1 MPSWFPIKKGPFSEA
16 KIKELQD
23 KEVIIVDGEK
33 YVKVVNPKASEGK
46 DQPKYLYVPVN
57 QYLSKKETFGTPSV
71 QKVEVKKE
79 TSTVSTKTPSS
90 LEKEGPRRICIE
102 TDLSGLE
109 EKGSDSLF

>member
-1 MPSWFPIKKGPFSEA
+1 M
-16 KIKELQD
+16 KELQD

-57 QYLSKKETFGTPSV
+57 EYLSKKETFGTPSV
-71 QKVEVKKE
+71 QKVKAKKDPPPYFCKKA
-79 TSTVSTKTPSS
+79 VFHRRR
-90 LEKEGPRRICIE
+90 GPYCICIE

-109 EKGSDSLF
+109 EKSSDSLF